1 MDGIHDLG
9 GMEGFGPVPI
19 EADEPV
25 FHHDWEARV
34 MGMRLLMAFW
44 RRWNIDAGR
53 HSIEKLPPADYLG
66 MSYYEK
72 WLASVVNLS
81 ARAGLVSR
89 AEIASGHPEP
99 GAEKAVPP
107 VDAKGFLAFAPKGRP
122 SQREVADV
130 PTFAVGAKVRT
141 AKFGHSG
148 HTRLPG
154 YMRDR
159 VGTVVLH
166 HGAHVLPDV
175 SATLAG
181 EAPEHLY
188 TVRFAARELWG
199 PEADANHTVSADLWQ
214 SYLAPA
220 GPG

>member
-9 GMEGFGPVPI
+9 GMEGFGPIPI

-34 MGMRLLMAFW
+34 MAMRLLMGFW
-44 RRWNIDAGR
+44 RRWNLDAGR
-53 HSIEKLPPADYLG
+53 YSVEVLPPADYLS

-72 WLASVVNLS
+72 WLASMVNLS
-81 ARAGLVSR
+81 EGTGLISR
-89 AEIASGHPEP
+89 SEIGSGRPDP
-99 GAEKAVPP
+99 GGEKATPP
-107 VDAKGFLAFAPKGRP
+107 VDAAGFLAFIPKGRP
-122 SQREVADV
+122 SQREVNTA
-130 PTFAVGAKVRT
+130 PAFAIGDRVRT
-141 AKFGHSG
+141 AKYRHSG

-159 VGTVVLH
+159 VGTVELH

-188 TVRFAARELWG
+188 TVRFTARELWG
-199 PEADANHTVSADLWQ
+199 PDADPKHSVTADLWE
-214 SYLAPA
+214 SYLGPA
-220 GPG
+220 D

>member
-19 EADEPV
+19 EAHEPV
-25 FHHDWEARV
+25 FHHDWEGRTMAMRV
-34 MGMRLLMAFW
+34 LMGFW

-53 HSIEKLPPADYLG
+53 HSVELLPPADYLT

-81 ARAGLVSR
+81 EGAGLISR
-89 AEIASGHPEP
+89 AEIARGRPDP
-99 GAEKAVPP
+99 GAEKATPP
-107 VDAKGFLAFAPKGRP
+107 VDAEGLLAFLPKGRP
-122 SQREVADV
+122 SQRDVAAA
-130 PTFAVGAKVRT
+130 PAFAIGARVRT
-141 AKFGHSG
+141 ARFGHSG

-159 VGTVVLH
+159 VGTVVLQ

-181 EAPEHLY
+181 EAPAHLY

-199 PEADANHTVSADLWQ
+199 PEADPNHTVSADLWE

-220 GPG
+220 

>member
-9 GMEGFGPVPI
+9 GMEGFGPMPI
-19 EADEPV
+19 EVNEPV
-25 FHHDWEARV
+25 FHHDWEGRV
-34 MGMRLLMAFW
+34 MGMRMLLGFW
-44 RRWNIDAGR
+44 RKWPIDAGR
-53 HSIEKLPPADYLG
+53 HSVEQLPPADYLS

-72 WLASVVNLS
+72 WLASAVNLS
-81 ARAGLVSR
+81 VGAGLISR
-89 AEIASGHPEP
+89 VEVATGRPDP
-99 GAEKAVPP
+99 GAEKVTPP
-107 VDAKGFLAFAPKGRP
+107 VDAEGMLAAIPKGRP
-122 SQREVADV
+122 SQREVNTA
-130 PTFAVGAKVRT
+130 PAFAIGDRVHT
-141 AKFGHSG
+141 ARHGHSG

-159 VGTVVLH
+159 VGAVELH

-188 TVRFAARELWG
+188 TVRFTARELWG
-199 PEADANHTVSADLWQ
+199 PDADPNHSVTADLWE

-220 GPG
+220 